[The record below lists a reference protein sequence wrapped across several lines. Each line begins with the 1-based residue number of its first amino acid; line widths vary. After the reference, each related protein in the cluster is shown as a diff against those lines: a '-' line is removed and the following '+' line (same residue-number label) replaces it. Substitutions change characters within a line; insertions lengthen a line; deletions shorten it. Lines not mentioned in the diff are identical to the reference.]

1 MSSIKKIRLVHFILV
16 LRHKET
22 IQKSKKQKN
31 KTKPEIKKEPEELMK
46 TERGTKT
53 QICKKKLIVQK
64 MKKMQ

>member
-22 IQKSKKQKN
+22 TQKSKKQKN

>member
-22 IQKSKKQKN
+22 IQKCKKQKN